1 MLRPVVLSNDNVV
14 EVLRKEAQRHMTLA
28 QAYDRAAD
36 ALEGKRSA
44 PATVQPTQPKPRPLP
59 TATGGGYY

>member
-1 MLRPVVLSNDNVV
+1 MIRPVVLSNENVI

-36 ALEGKRSA
+36 MMEGKKPA
-44 PATVQPTQPKPRPLP
+44 PVVQPTQKPRPLP